1 MLTAFQRRK
10 LTRYFNVLDADGNGY
25 FEIEDLELIARR
37 LAESHDIPLGSEE
50 HRGILESLG
59 LIWDYARQYGI
70 SKDPNKVSLADWLA
84 HEDYVLSSEELKESY
99 MREITR
105 NVFDLVD
112 TDADGLIDVN
122 DFSRIMLS
130 FGVEPGIPEWT
141 FKNMDTNSSGT
152 INRDAFV
159 KRVEEFHLS
168 NDRDTPGN
176 YLFGPY

>member
-1 MLTAFQRRK
+1 
-10 LTRYFNVLDADGNGY
+10 
-25 FEIEDLELIARR
+25 
-37 LAESHDIPLGSEE
+37 
-50 HRGILESLG
+50 
-59 LIWDYARQYGI
+59 
-70 SKDPNKVSLADWLA
+70 
-84 HEDYVLSSEELKESY
+84 
-99 MREITR
+99 
-105 NVFDLVD
+105 VD
-112 TDADGLIDVN
+112 TDADGKIDVV

-141 FKNMDTNSSGT
+141 FKNMDTDSTGT